1 MVDLKLSIK
10 EKLADT
16 ETAVSAY
23 LKLCHGRADSFLL
36 ESAESHENIGRYS
49 IIAFDPMA
57 SVELWPDRVLVSNG
71 AGPETRPAQE
81 FFQQIRN
88 LRRHLTCQVPA
99 GLPAVGSLMGVIGYD
114 AVRLIERL
122 GPPPKVDLPT
132 ARLVFPSRF
141 VIFDHF
147 RRTMIMVALTQD
159 QAAGLEKIADMESLL
174 EQPFPRENIPQH
186 LEMEEPDRDHFIQAI
201 HRAKEYIRAGD
212 IFQVV
217 LADRYQG
224 RTDVEPMAVYRRL
237 RVKSPSPYM
246 FFLDFGAYQII
257 GASPETM
264 VKVKDGQVIVRP
276 IAGTRGRSDNPLT
289 DRALEEELKASEKE
303 RAEHIMLV
311 DLGRNDAGRV
321 SRFGTVTVDPYMKV
335 ERYSHVMHLVS
346 QVQGRLDPGLDAVD
360 AFQAGFP
367 AGTVSGAPKARAM
380 EIIDELERLPRG
392 PYSGAVGYF
401 GPHDDL
407 DTCIAIRMIVFQGDR
422 FTIPVGAGIVADSIP
437 EMEFREIQDKAGQS
451 LAAIKAAVGGEL

>member
-23 LKLCHGRADSFLL
+23 LKLCQGRADSFLL

-49 IIAFDPMA
+49 IIAFDPIA
-57 SVELWPDRVLVSNG
+57 AIELWPDRVVVSNG

-81 FFQQIRN
+81 FFQHIRN
-88 LRRHLTCQVPA
+88 LRQHLCCEVPA

-122 GPPPKVDLPT
+122 GPPPEVDLPT
-132 ARLVFPSRF
+132 SRLVFPSRF

-147 RRTMIMVALTQD
+147 RRTMIMVALTED
-159 QAAGLEKIADMESLL
+159 QASGQRKIMEMENLL
-174 EQPFPRENIPQH
+174 EQPFPKENTPQC

-201 HRAKEYIRAGD
+201 QRAKEYIRAGD

-224 RTDVEPMAVYRRL
+224 QTDVEPMAVYRRL

-246 FFLDFGAYQII
+246 FYLDFGTYQII
-257 GASPETM
+257 GASPETL

-276 IAGTRGRSDNPLT
+276 IAGTRGRSDNPIT

-346 QVQGRLDPGLDAVD
+346 QVQGRIAPGLDAVD

-367 AGTVSGAPKARAM
+367 AGTVSGAPKVRAM

-401 GPHDDL
+401 GPRNEM
-407 DTCIAIRMIVFQGDR
+407 DTCIAIRMIIFQGDR
-422 FTIPVGAGIVADSIP
+422 FTIPVGAGIVADSVP
-437 EMEFREIQDKAGQS
+437 EMEFKEIQDKAGQS
-451 LAAIKAAVGGEL
+451 LAAIKAAMGGEL